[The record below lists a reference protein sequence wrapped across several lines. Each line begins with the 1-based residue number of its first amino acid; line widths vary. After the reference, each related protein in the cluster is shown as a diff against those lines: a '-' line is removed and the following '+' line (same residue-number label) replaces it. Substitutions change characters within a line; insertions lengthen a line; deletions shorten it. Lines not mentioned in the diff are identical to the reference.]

1 MRFLDLA
8 RLPPV
13 IAATAGVTQWLL
25 TRHPSSRRA
34 STSVVGAAVAAA
46 GITIAYG
53 ATRVFAPADTTVSPL
68 APEEAS
74 TLVTGGV
81 FARTRNPMY
90 LGMALV
96 LLGHAVHRRQF
107 RALLPV
113 VAFVGVIDR
122 FQIAREERALLDNFG
137 RDYVAYT
144 ARVPRWF
151 SVAG

>member
-1 MRFLDLA
+1 MRLLDVV

-25 TRHPSSRRA
+25 TRNSSTPRA
-34 STSVVGAAVAAA
+34 STSVVGAAVAATGVA
-46 GITIAYG
+46 VAYG
-53 ATRVFAPADTTVSPL
+53 ATRVFAPAETTVSPL

-96 LLGHAVHRRQF
+96 LVGHAVHRRRV

-113 VAFVGVIDR
+113 AAFVGVIDR

-144 ARVPRWF
+144 ARVPRWIN
-151 SVAG
+151 AG